1 MSGNDTDNINSNSDV
16 VNDNNLNNNEEQSE
30 NTNLNNV
37 VKNTEGHTKREL
49 QILDKFYSRLKKE
62 RFVNNQASTYY
73 SSLNQ
78 KFVIPGIII
87 TGISSVASFLA
98 TSDILDDSEK
108 QAFSVGVGV
117 MTAAATIIQSL
128 SSSFGFAVKKDA
140 FQTSA
145 DIYDSLLTK
154 VEFEI
159 YNPNEKFDEFCD
171 NLETDILKI
180 KSDCKYLPP
189 LHIYDL
195 WKQRKNKKN
204 KMRNQDSDNLLA
216 NLQEE
221 NGNNNNNCNNN
232 NNHNN
237 NISNNSNNGDT
248 VINLQDLND
257 NNETDS

>member
-1 MSGNDTDNINSNSDV
+1 MSG
-16 VNDNNLNNNEEQSE
+16 EEGNTYHSE
-30 NTNLNNV
+30 
-37 VKNTEGHTKREL
+37 REL

-73 SSLNQ
+73 SNLNQ

-98 TSDILDDSEK
+98 TSDMLDDDEK

-117 MTAAATIIQSL
+117 MTAVATIIQSL
-128 SSSFGFAVKKDA
+128 SSSFGFAVKKDS

-159 YNPNEKFDEFCD
+159 YNPNEKFDDFCND
-171 NLETDILKI
+171 LETEILKI

-189 LHIYDL
+189 LHVYDL
-195 WKQRKNKKN
+195 WKKRKNSKN
-204 KMRNQDSDNLLA
+204 KMKNQDSDKLLDTIKLPNNDKLLDNDKNSDTDKLLDT
-216 NLQEE
+216 NLQ
-221 NGNNNNNCNNN
+221 NTSKGNLSMVDNNLNLNMANIDSTILNIDGQNNNQE
-232 NNHNN
+232 
-237 NISNNSNNGDT
+237 SES
-248 VINLQDLND
+248 
-257 NNETDS
+257 

>member
-1 MSGNDTDNINSNSDV
+1 MSGPED
-16 VNDNNLNNNEEQSE
+16 
-30 NTNLNNV
+30 NV
-37 VKNTEGHTKREL
+37 VTEHHSEREL

-98 TSDILDDSEK
+98 TSDMLEDHEK
-108 QAFSVGVGV
+108 QAFSVGVGI
-117 MTAAATIIQSL
+117 MTAVATIIQSL

-159 YNPNEKFDEFCD
+159 YNPNEKFDDFCND
-171 NLETDILKI
+171 LETEILKI

-189 LHIYDL
+189 LHIYDI
-195 WKQRKNKKN
+195 WRQRKNKKN
-204 KMRNQDSDNLLA
+204 QMKNQDSDNLLA
-216 NLQEE
+216 HSNFTSF
-221 NGNNNNNCNNN
+221 NNNVDTNLNENNSQNINQ
-232 NNHNN
+232 
-237 NISNNSNNGDT
+237 ISNNQDT
-248 VINLQDLND
+248 NLLIQAGNLNTVDDINLNQINNDSTILNID
-257 NNETDS
+257 GQNNTQESES